1 MSYTNPKKPTRANR
15 LITIGRASDVPADT
29 AATLTLEDN
38 SEIALF
44 NCAGSFYALENFCP
58 HRGAQIVDGALD
70 TQRQTVTCA
79 LHAWEFSLHTG
90 ECLNEQDC
98 QIETYEVTIENANL
112 KIRV

>member
-1 MSYTNPKKPTRANR
+1 MSYTNPKKPTRTNR
-15 LITIGRASDVPADT
+15 LVTIGRTSDVPADT

-70 TQRQTVTCA
+70 TQRQTITCT
-79 LHAWEFSLHTG
+79 LHAWEFSLT
-90 ECLNEQDC
+90 QA
-98 QIETYEVTIENANL
+98 NALTN
-112 KIRV
+112 KIAKSKPTKSLVKTAS